1 MTYGE
6 RERIYKKAIDTYGP
20 FNQTVIAMEEMSE
33 LIKELSKNY
42 RGKQNKEA
50 IAEEVSDVII
60 MMEQLCMIYSIKEEV
75 EVWKRRKLDRL
86 DKGLQ
91 NGISKT

>member
-6 RERIYKKAIDTYGP
+6 RERIYQKAIDTYGRL
-20 FNQTVIAMEEMSE
+20 NQTVIAFEEMGE
-33 LIKELSKNY
+33 LTKELSKNF
-42 RGKQNKEA
+42 RGVSNRDA
-50 IAEEVSDVII
+50 IAEEVADVII
-60 MMEQLCMIYSIKEEV
+60 MMEQLCMIYNIKEEV

-91 NGISKT
+91 NGLS

>member
-20 FNQTVIAMEEMSE
+20 FNQAVIAMEEMSE
-33 LIKELSKNY
+33 LVKELSKNY

-50 IAEEVSDVII
+50 IAEEVADVSI
-60 MMEQLCMIYSIKEEV
+60 MLEQLSMIYNIKEEI

-86 DKGLQ
+86 DKGLS
-91 NGISKT
+91 NGIHKT